1 MEQAWRWFGPDEPTT
16 LRDVTQTGATG
27 IVTALHHV
35 KYGEVWT
42 VDEIMARKNMIE
54 ADPELGLRWSVVES
68 LQIPEAVK
76 LGEGDLEP
84 MFEKYRQSIRNLAQ
98 CGIETICYNFMTV
111 QDWMR
116 TEHSYLLPGGARAL
130 RFNAYEYAAF
140 DCFILKRK
148 GAEADQTPEVL
159 DAAKRWMD
167 KASEADQDRLFA
179 NIMAG
184 LPGAFERYD
193 LQTLRDILA
202 RHSHISKDMLR
213 DNLKTFLEN
222 IIPTAEECGVRMCIH
237 PDDPPRPLLG
247 LPRITCNGD
256 DIAFILDCVP
266 SPSNGLTFC
275 SGSLGANVANDVPK
289 IAERFAD
296 KIHFAHLRNVSNYA
310 DGSFMEAAHLEGDV
324 DMVAVVEVLL
334 REQKRRQEAGR
345 KDWRIPFRPDHGHEL
360 LDDVNKPTHPGYP
373 AIGRLRG
380 LAEIRGVMAAV
391 AKMHN
396 LPT

>member
-222 IIPTAEECGVRMCIH
+222 IIPTAEEFGVRMCIH